1 METWIRRQWR
11 TATLDLFLDA
21 CDKIEG
27 QLRHQISR
35 DLAMTE
41 GPQQMEETFHGKPG
55 ACGKDLQSVTITPD
69 NVTKVFEDTAENY
82 SPGTYEAFYLSSSRG
97 ESSECYSESDVS
109 VVRPKAPH
117 AKVKKVASP
126 STPLVKAI
134 LRHGSDKWYELA
146 SEMGFTPSKIACI
159 TDDKPNFSGKLLAV
173 IHVILR
179 SVGQEKAEK
188 ILLEACQ
195 EIQPPIYQAVC
206 DDILRDP

>member
-1 METWIRRQWR
+1 
-11 TATLDLFLDA
+11 LFLDA
-21 CDKIEG
+21 CGKIEG
-27 QLRHQISR
+27 QLRHQVSR
-35 DLAMTE
+35 DLAMKE
-41 GPQQMEETFHGKPG
+41 GPQRMEETFHGKPG
-55 ACGKDLQSVTITPD
+55 ACDEDLQAVTD
-69 NVTKVFEDTAENY
+69 NVTKVFEDTAKNY
-82 SPGTYEAFYLSSSRG
+82 SPGTYEAFYLSSNRR
-97 ESSECYSESDVS
+97 ETSECYLESDAS
-109 VVRPKAPH
+109 EVRAKGHH
-117 AKVKKVASP
+117 AEVKKVASP
-126 STPLVKAI
+126 STPLVEAI